1 MNKKISFPIAIII
14 IVVCAVLVG
23 VIVWQYS
30 IIPGIGPT
38 FTPVPPKDETAD
50 WKTYRNEEYGF
61 EMKYP
66 ANWVLDERGVTELVY
81 LFNFGESGWPNSN
94 KLALEVGPES
104 FIAQFYKH
112 PEKICTESALSNE
125 GAYRCE
131 GTDFI
136 YVEAEH
142 NGKFYLWSVF
152 GEKGLEKIK
161 IFEKILSTFRF
172 IETAETAD
180 WKIYRNEKYGI
191 EFKYPALWVLDEKN
205 VLSVNLPDQT
215 RNFIQINISNGVK
228 GSEDESMSLCQPGI
242 AAIVYQIGKLRDNQ
256 QSFEEFV
263 NFQIENPERGMPPI
277 VKPKLIP
284 AMIGGHNALKIE
296 KIVDNCKT
304 EFFYVEQD
312 FDHYMT
318 ISFIVDKNDD
328 KLVIDQILS
337 TFTQH

>member
-1 MNKKISFPIAIII
+1 MPFITQGKANLKYIL
-14 IVVCAVLVG
+14 IVVVLAAIVG
-23 VIVWQYS
+23 GGILGYYYLWIKDLETRLTVVELKMPEKIV
-30 IIPGIGPT
+30 
-38 FTPVPPKDETAD
+38 KDETAD
-50 WKTYRNEEYGF
+50 WKTYRNEKYGIKL
-61 EMKYP
+61 KYP
-66 ANWVLDERGVTELVY
+66 ASWVLDE
-81 LFNFGESGWPNSN
+81 GE
-94 KLALEVGPES
+94 A
-104 FIAQFYKH
+104 
-112 PEKICTESALSNE
+112 
-125 GAYRCE
+125 
-131 GTDFI
+131 
-136 YVEAEH
+136 
-142 NGKFYLWSVF
+142 
-152 GEKGLEKIK
+152 
-161 IFEKILSTFRF
+161 
-172 IETAETAD
+172 
-180 WKIYRNEKYGI
+180 
-191 EFKYPALWVLDEKN
+191 
-205 VLSVNLPDQT
+205 LSVNFPDQT

-228 GSEDESMSLCQPGI
+228 GPEDESMSPCQSGI
-242 AAIVYQIGKLRDNQ
+242 AAIVYQIGHLRDNQ